1 MNGWAPVM
9 MQDAARTASIA
20 SGSFQLPPMRAT
32 EAMQLAPGE
41 AGLRPWYPDLAREV
55 VDFGAKG
62 VQNLHFRR
70 KRA

>member
-1 MNGWAPVM
+1 
-9 MQDAARTASIA
+9 
-20 SGSFQLPPMRAT
+20 MRAT

-62 VQNLHFRR
+62 VQNLHFRW